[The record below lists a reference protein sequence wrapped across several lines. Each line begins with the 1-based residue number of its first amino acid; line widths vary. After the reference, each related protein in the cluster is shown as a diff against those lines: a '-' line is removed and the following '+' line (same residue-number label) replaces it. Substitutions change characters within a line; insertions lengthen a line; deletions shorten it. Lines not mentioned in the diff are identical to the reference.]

1 MEKKMANENGPNILI
16 IDDEP
21 AICKNCVKILSGSAA
36 EIDYAQNGYDALK
49 MIKNKLYHLVI
60 TDLKMNRMGGM
71 EILARVKKD
80 YPDILVIV
88 ITGFASVSSAVEVMK
103 MGAYDYLPK
112 PFTPY
117 ELRAVV
123 GQALNHHKIKM
134 QNKQLMSDPKKNPA
148 VTHQL
153 IGDSPQIK
161 NVVSMIKK
169 VAHTES
175 TVLIHGESGTGKELV
190 ARALYANSTRK
201 DNVFFA
207 VDCGTLTG
215 NLLES
220 ELFGYRKG
228 AFTDAHRDKDG
239 IFRIADQGTVF
250 LDEIS
255 NISIEVQGK
264 LLRFLDSME
273 FLPVGDTKYR
283 KVDIRLIFATNKDL
297 KQMVKDGTFR
307 NDFYYR
313 IAVYPIWIPP
323 LKNRESDILP
333 IAYYFLEQFNRSMG
347 KSISGYDDHAVNRLT
362 GYDWPGNVRQLRNII
377 ERAVILC
384 DSDHISLKELP
395 QLGDIGDIEKLIENI
410 PATSD
415 ELKQIKKE
423 VREKSVLKLGENFI
437 LNALKQNEWNI
448 TRAART
454 TGMQRPNFHIMM
466 KKHGIK
472 IPGK

>member
-1 MEKKMANENGPNILI
+1 MPSDSYPRILI
-16 IDDEP
+16 IDDELS
-21 AICKNCVKILSGSAA
+21 ICKNCKKILSDTAQ
-36 EIDYAQNGYDALK
+36 EIDYTLNGYDALK
-49 MIKNKLYHLVI
+49 QLEQKNYHIVI
-60 TDLKMNRMGGM
+60 TDLKMRRMGGM
-71 EILARVKKD
+71 EVLARIKED
-80 YPDILVIV
+80 YPDIITIV

-112 PFTPY
+112 PFTPH

-123 GQALNHHKIKM
+123 AQAVNHQKVKM
-134 QNKQLMSDPKKNPA
+134 KNKSLMSNQPSTS
-148 VTHQL
+148 VISHQL
-153 IGDSPQIK
+153 IGQSPQIK

-169 VAHTES
+169 VAPTES
-175 TVLIHGESGTGKELV
+175 TVLIQGESGTGKELV
-190 ARALYANSTRK
+190 ARALHANSNRK

-207 VDCGTLTG
+207 VDCGTLNG
-215 NLLES
+215 RLLES

-228 AFTDAHRDKDG
+228 AFTDAQKDKDG
-239 IFRIADQGTVF
+239 IFRIADHGTIF

-273 FLPVGDTKYR
+273 FMSVGDTKYQ

-323 LKNRESDILP
+323 LKERKPDILP
-333 IAYYFLEQFNRSMG
+333 IAYYFLEQFTRSMG
-347 KSISGYDDHAVNRLT
+347 KSVSGFDEEAINRLNAY
-362 GYDWPGNVRQLRNII
+362 GWPGNVRQLRNTI

-384 DSDHISLKELP
+384 EGEAISANDLP
-395 QLGDIGDIEKLIENI
+395 HLGGCGNIEKLFDRV
-410 PATSD
+410 PATSE

-423 VREKSVLKLGENFI
+423 VRQQSVLKIEENFI
-437 LNALKQNEWNI
+437 LNALKKNEWNI
-448 TRAART
+448 TRAARAA
-454 TGMQRPNFHIMM
+454 GMQRPNFQNMM

-472 IPGK
+472 KPEK

>member
-1 MEKKMANENGPNILI
+1 MAPENVPKILI
-16 IDDEP
+16 IDDELP
-21 AICKNCVKILSGSAA
+21 ICKNCIKILSGSAD
-36 EIDYAQNGYDALK
+36 EIDYALNGYDALK
-49 MIKNKLYHLVI
+49 LLERKPYHVVI
-60 TDLKMNRMGGM
+60 TDLKMSRMGGM
-71 EILARVKKD
+71 EVLSRIKKN
-80 YPDILVIV
+80 YPDIMVIV

-103 MGAYDYLPK
+103 KGAYDYLPK
-112 PFTPY
+112 PFTPH

-123 GQALNHHKIKM
+123 AQAMNHHKIKM
-134 QNKQLMSDPKKNPA
+134 KNKQLMSDQKKFP
-148 VTHQL
+148 VLSHQL
-153 IGDSPQIK
+153 IGSSPQIK
-161 NVVSMIKK
+161 KVVSMIKK

-175 TVLIHGESGTGKELV
+175 TVLIHGNSGTGKELV
-190 ARALYANSTRK
+190 ARALHANSTRK
-201 DNVFFA
+201 DKVFFA

-220 ELFGYRKG
+220 ELFGHRKG

-239 IFRIADQGTVF
+239 IFQIANHGTIF

-264 LLRFLDSME
+264 LLRFLDSRE
-273 FLPVGDTKYR
+273 FMPVGDTKYR
-283 KVDIRLIFATNKDL
+283 KVDIRLIFATNREL

-323 LKNRESDILP
+323 LKERKSDILP

-347 KSISGYDDHAVNRLT
+347 KSISGYDDNAVNRLT

-384 DSDHISLKELP
+384 EGDHISLNNLP
-395 QLGDIGDIEKLIENI
+395 HLNDIGDIEKLIEHV
-410 PATSD
+410 PSTSD

-423 VREKSVLKLGENFI
+423 VRQKSVHKVEKNFI
-437 LNALKQNEWNI
+437 LNALKKNKWNI

-454 TGMQRPNFHIMM
+454 TGMQRPNFQNMM

-472 IPGK
+472 LPGK

>member
-1 MEKKMANENGPNILI
+1 MAPENGPRILI
-16 IDDEP
+16 VDDELL
-21 AICKNCVKILSGSAA
+21 ICKNCIKILSGSCDK
-36 EIDYAQNGYDALK
+36 IDYALNGYDALEL
-49 MIKNKLYHLVI
+49 IKKNPYHIVI
-60 TDLKMNRMGGM
+60 TDLKMSRMGGM
-71 EILARVKKD
+71 EVLSRIKKE
-80 YPDILVIV
+80 YPDITVIV

-112 PFTPY
+112 PFTPH

-123 GQALNHHKIKM
+123 TQAMNHHIIRM
-134 QNKQLMSDPKKNPA
+134 QNKQRMSENKELP
-148 VTHQL
+148 VLSHQL
-153 IGDSPQIK
+153 VGSSPQIK
-161 NVVSMIKK
+161 RVISMIKK

-190 ARALYANSTRK
+190 ARALHANSTRR

-239 IFRIADQGTVF
+239 IFQIANHGTVF

-264 LLRFLDSME
+264 LLRFLDSRE
-273 FLPVGDTKYR
+273 FMPLGDSAYR

-297 KQMVKDGTFR
+297 KQMIKDGTFR

-313 IAVYPIWIPP
+313 IAVYPIDIPP
-323 LKNRESDILP
+323 LKKRVSDILP
-333 IAYYFLEQFNRSMG
+333 IAGHFLKQFNQSMG
-347 KSISGYDDHAVNRLT
+347 KSINGFDDNAAKRLS
-362 GYDWPGNVRQLRNII
+362 GYDWPGNVRQLRNTI

-384 DSDHISLKELP
+384 DSDRISLNELP
-395 QLGDIGDIEKLIENI
+395 HLSDIGDIEKLIEYI
-410 PATSD
+410 PETND
-415 ELKQIKKE
+415 ELKKIKLE
-423 VREKSVLKLGENFI
+423 IRQKSVQKIEENFI
-437 LNALKQNEWNI
+437 INALKKNDWNI
-448 TRAART
+448 TRAARA
-454 TGMQRPNFHIMM
+454 TGIQRTNFQNMV
-466 KKHGIK
+466 KKHTIQ
-472 IPGK
+472 IPEK

>member
-1 MEKKMANENGPNILI
+1 MLPDNGPRILI
-16 IDDEP
+16 IDDELP
-21 AICKNCVKILSGSAA
+21 ICKNCIKILSKSAYK
-36 EIDYAQNGYDALK
+36 IDYAQNGYDALK
-49 MIKNKLYHLVI
+49 LLEKTPYQIVI
-60 TDLKMNRMGGM
+60 TDLKMSRMGGM
-71 EILARVKKD
+71 EVLSRVKKD
-80 YPDILVIV
+80 YPDIIVIV

-112 PFTPY
+112 PFTPH

-123 GQALNHHKIKM
+123 TQALNHHKIKM
-134 QNKQLMSDPKKNPA
+134 QNKQLMSDQKKFP
-148 VTHQL
+148 VLTHQL
-153 IGDSPQIK
+153 IGGSPQIK
-161 NVVSMIKK
+161 KVVSMIKK

-190 ARALYANSTRK
+190 ARALHANSTRK

-215 NLLES
+215 SLLES

-228 AFTDAHRDKDG
+228 AFTDAHRDKNG
-239 IFRIADQGTVF
+239 IFQIADHGTVF

-264 LLRFLDSME
+264 LLRFLDSRE
-273 FLPVGDTKYR
+273 FMPVGDTKHQ
-283 KVDIRLIFATNKDL
+283 KVDIRLIFATNRDL
-297 KQMVKDGTFR
+297 KQMIKDGTFR

-323 LKNRESDILP
+323 LKDRKSDILP
-333 IAYYFLEQFNRSMG
+333 IAYHFLEQFNQSMG
-347 KSISGYDDHAVNRLT
+347 KSISGYDDDAVNRLSA
-362 GYDWPGNVRQLRNII
+362 YDWPGNVRQLRNII

-384 DSDHISLKELP
+384 DGDHISLTDMP
-395 QLGDIGDIEKLIENI
+395 HLGDIGDIEKLIDHV
-410 PATSD
+410 PATSE

-423 VREKSVLKLGENFI
+423 IRQKSVQKIEENFI
-437 LNALKQNEWNI
+437 LNALKKNEWNI
-448 TRAART
+448 TRAARAS
-454 TGMQRPNFHIMM
+454 GMQRPNFHNMM

-472 IPGK
+472 IPKK

>member
-1 MEKKMANENGPNILI
+1 MLPDNGPRILI
-16 IDDEP
+16 IDDELP
-21 AICKNCVKILSGSAA
+21 ICKNCIKILSKSAY

-49 MIKNKLYHLVI
+49 LLEKTPYQIVI
-60 TDLKMNRMGGM
+60 TDLKMSRMGGM
-71 EILARVKKD
+71 EVLSRVKKD
-80 YPDILVIV
+80 YPDIIVIV

-112 PFTPY
+112 PFTPH

-123 GQALNHHKIKM
+123 AQAINHYKIKIK
-134 QNKQLMSDPKKNPA
+134 NKQLMSDQKKIP
-148 VTHQL
+148 VLTHQL
-153 IGDSPQIK
+153 IGGSPQIK
-161 NVVSMIKK
+161 KVVSMIKK

-190 ARALYANSTRK
+190 ARALHANSTRK
-201 DNVFFA
+201 DNIFFA

-215 NLLES
+215 SLLES

-239 IFRIADQGTVF
+239 IFQIADHGTVF

-264 LLRFLDSME
+264 LLRFLDSRE
-273 FLPVGDTKYR
+273 FMPVGDTKHQ
-283 KVDIRLIFATNKDL
+283 KVDIRLIFATNRDL
-297 KQMVKDGTFR
+297 KQMIKDGTFR

-323 LKNRESDILP
+323 LKNRKSDILP
-333 IAYYFLEQFNRSMG
+333 IAYHFLEQFNQSMG
-347 KSISGYDDHAVNRLT
+347 KSISGYDDNAVNRLSA
-362 GYDWPGNVRQLRNII
+362 YDWPGNVRQLRNII

-384 DSDHISLKELP
+384 DGDHVSLTDLPHLSDI
-395 QLGDIGDIEKLIENI
+395 DDIEKLIDHV
-410 PATSD
+410 PATSE

-423 VREKSVLKLGENFI
+423 IRQKSVQKIEENFI
-437 LNALKQNEWNI
+437 LNALKKNEWNI
-448 TRAART
+448 TRAARA
-454 TGMQRPNFHIMM
+454 TGMQRPNFHNMM

-472 IPGK
+472 IPKK

>member
-1 MEKKMANENGPNILI
+1 MAPENGPRILI
-16 IDDEP
+16 IDDELL
-21 AICKNCVKILSGSAA
+21 ICKNCIKILSGSAD
-36 EIDYAQNGYDALK
+36 EIDYALNGYDALK
-49 MIKNKLYHLVI
+49 LIEKNPYHIVI
-60 TDLKMNRMGGM
+60 TDLKMSRMGGM
-71 EILARVKKD
+71 EVLSRIKKE
-80 YPDILVIV
+80 YPDIMVIV

-112 PFTPY
+112 PFTPH

-123 GQALNHHKIKM
+123 NQALNHHQIRM
-134 QNKQLMSDPKKNPA
+134 QNQQLMSGQKELP
-148 VTHQL
+148 VLSHQL
-153 IGDSPQIK
+153 IGSSPQIK
-161 NVVSMIKK
+161 KVVSMIKK

-190 ARALYANSTRK
+190 ARALHANSNRN

-239 IFRIADQGTVF
+239 IFQIANHGTVF

-264 LLRFLDSME
+264 LLRFLDSRE
-273 FLPVGDTKYR
+273 FKPVGDTTYR

-297 KQMVKDGTFR
+297 KQMIKDGTFR

-313 IAVYPIWIPP
+313 IAVYPIAIPP
-323 LKNRESDILP
+323 LRKRSSDILP
-333 IAYYFLEQFNRSMG
+333 IACHFLKQFNQSMG
-347 KSISGYDDHAVNRLT
+347 KSISSFDNNAINRLT
-362 GYDWPGNVRQLRNII
+362 GYDWPGNVRQLRNTI

-384 DSDHISLKELP
+384 DTDQISVIDLP
-395 QLGDIGDIEKLIENI
+395 HLSDIGDIEKLIEHI
-410 PATSD
+410 PETNA
-415 ELKQIKKE
+415 ELKKIKQE
-423 VREKSVLKLGENFI
+423 IRQKSVYKIEENFI
-437 LNALKQNEWNI
+437 LNALKKNNWNI
-448 TRAART
+448 TRAARA
-454 TGMQRPNFHIMM
+454 TGMQRTNFQNMI
-466 KKHGIK
+466 KKHSIQ
-472 IPGK
+472 IPEK

>member
-1 MEKKMANENGPNILI
+1 MAPDNRPTILI
-16 IDDEP
+16 IDDELL
-21 AICKNCVKILSGSAA
+21 ICQNCIKILSGIADK
-36 EIDYAQNGYDALK
+36 IDYALNGYDALK
-49 MIKNKLYHLVI
+49 LVEKKPYQIVI
-60 TDLKMNRMGGM
+60 TDLKMSCMGGM
-71 EILARVKKD
+71 EVLSRIKKE
-80 YPDILVIV
+80 YPDITVIV

-112 PFTPY
+112 PFTPH

-123 GQALNHHKIKM
+123 SQAINHHQIRM
-134 QNKQLMSDPKKNPA
+134 QHQQLMSVQKGLP
-148 VTHQL
+148 VLTHQL
-153 IGDSPQIK
+153 VGSSPQIK
-161 NVVSMIKK
+161 KVISMIKK

-190 ARALYANSTRK
+190 ARALHANSNRN

-228 AFTDAHRDKDG
+228 AFTDAHKDKEG
-239 IFRIADQGTVF
+239 IFQIADHGTVF

-264 LLRFLDSME
+264 LLRFLDSRE
-273 FLPVGDTKYR
+273 FMPVGDTAYR

-297 KQMVKDGTFR
+297 KQMIKDGTFR

-313 IAVYPIWIPP
+313 IAVYPIDIPP
-323 LKNRESDILP
+323 LKKRDSDILP
-333 IAYYFLEQFNRSMG
+333 IALHFLKQFCQSMG
-347 KSISGYDDHAVNRLT
+347 KSISEFDNNAAKRLT
-362 GYDWPGNVRQLRNII
+362 EYDWPGNVRQLRNII

-384 DSDHISLKELP
+384 DSDQISLIDLP
-395 QLGDIGDIEKLIENI
+395 HLGDIGDIEKLIDHVPE
-410 PATSD
+410 TSA
-415 ELKQIKKE
+415 ELKKLKQEI
-423 VREKSVLKLGENFI
+423 RQKSVHKIEKNFI
-437 LNALKQNEWNI
+437 LNALKKNDWNI
-448 TRAART
+448 TRAARA
-454 TGMQRPNFHIMM
+454 TGMQRPNFQNMV
-466 KKHGIK
+466 KKHSIQ